1 MARGGKRQ
9 GSGRKKGT
17 PNKLTRTVK
26 EAFETAFEEMQG
38 DPKVKLSVWGK
49 ENPTEFYKLSARM
62 IPAEINAKVSTQET
76 ALELLERGT
85 RST

>member
-1 MARGGKRQ
+1 MAKGKKTGGR
-9 GSGRKKGT
+9 RAGT
-17 PNKLTRTVK
+17 QNKLTKTVK

-76 ALELLERGT
+76 ALELLDRGT